1 MGPTEMSAQRRQ
13 QLTEANQLVAAAEAR
28 IANVRARIADLE
40 RLGGDATV
48 PREGL
53 AELEATLELMRRH
66 RDMIERLVA
75 NPDGPKG
82 D

>member
-28 IANVRARIADLE
+28 IANVRDLE